1 MMEKLS
7 KKLIYMIL
15 IGATAV
21 SLVVEILFAHP
32 HGHAIWDTIPGADI
46 VIAFVGCWAL
56 ILFSKKILA
65 PLVQRDE
72 DYYDKGGDDNDE

>member
-1 MMEKLS
+1 MFDKLT
-7 KKLIYMIL
+7 KKNIYSVIV
-15 IGATAV
+15 AAVAV

-65 PLVQRDE
+65 PLVQREE
-72 DYYDKGGDDNDE
+72 DYYDKEDDDNE

>member
-1 MMEKLS
+1 MFDKLT
-7 KKLIYMIL
+7 KKTIYTI
-15 IGATAV
+15 IAAAVAV
-21 SLVVEILFAHP
+21 SLVIEILFAHP
-32 HGHAIWDTIPGADI
+32 HGHAIWDTVPGADI

-72 DYYDKGGDDNDE
+72 DYYDKEDDDNE

>member
-1 MMEKLS
+1 MFDKLT
-7 KKLIYMIL
+7 KKTIYII
-15 IGATAV
+15 IGVAV
-21 SLVVEILFAHP
+21 ALSLVVEILFAHP
-32 HGHAIWDTIPGADI
+32 HGYAIWDTIPGADI

-72 DYYDKGGDDNDE
+72 DYYDKEDDDNE

>member
-1 MMEKLS
+1 MFDKLT
-7 KKLIYMIL
+7 KKTIYI
-15 IGATAV
+15 IIAAAVAV

-72 DYYDKGGDDNDE
+72 DYYDKGDDDNE